1 MINYEL
7 TTLSNGIKIVSEFT
21 PHYKSF
27 SMGFW
32 FNVGSRDESISEN
45 GISHFIEHMLFKG
58 TTKRT
63 SKQITDAI
71 ESSGGYINAFTSKEQ
86 VCIYVRGL
94 EEYFEKYFDVLSD
107 MIQNPLFKES
117 HIKTESGVVIEELN
131 DIEDNPEELIFD
143 KFETELFKGNSL
155 SNPIIGTKENIKS
168 FNSESLRRFT
178 KKYFTTNNL
187 VISVSGSI
195 EHNRILNLVS
205 SKISQLESG
214 NPIKRKSLNKSLS
227 QNVFIPKEI
236 NQIYTILGT
245 NTYGFN
251 DKRRLNVKVLST
263 LLGENSGSKLFQAVR
278 EKYGMAYQINTFLN
292 SYIDVSSFGIFFSTN
307 EANWEKANK
316 IILKQINDIKNG
328 KITEKELNKV
338 KRYIKGSMILGLEN
352 TTNRMMGMANSLFH
366 YGRVMEIDEIL
377 ANLEMITIDNV
388 IDSAKEVFAEEKLIQ
403 VIIANK
409 NLLNKKAA

>member
-7 TTLSNGIKIVSEFT
+7 TKLSNGIKVVSEFT

-32 FNVGSRDESISEN
+32 FNVGSRDESSSEN

-58 TTKRT
+58 TRKRT

-86 VCIYVRGL
+86 ICIYVRGL

-107 MIQNPLFKES
+107 MIQNPLFKEN

-155 SNPIIGTKENIKS
+155 ANPIIGTKENIKS
-168 FNSESLRRFT
+168 FNSESLREFT
-178 KKYFTTNNL
+178 RKYFTTSNL

-195 EHNRILNLVS
+195 KHDKILKLVE
-205 SKISQLESG
+205 SKITKLEVG
-214 NPIKRKSLNKSLS
+214 KPVKRKSLNKIFP
-227 QNVFIPKEI
+227 QDVFIQKEI

-245 NTYGFN
+245 DTYGFN
-251 DKRRLNVKVLST
+251 DKRRLIVKVLST

-292 SYIDVSSFGIFFSTN
+292 SYVDISSFGIFFSTN

-316 IILKQINDIKNG
+316 IVMKQLNEIKNG
-328 KITEKELNKV
+328 KVSDKEIKQV

-366 YGRVMEIDEIL
+366 YGRIMEIEEIL
-377 ANLEMITIDNV
+377 SNLELISLDDV
-388 IDSAKEVFAEEKLIQ
+388 IESARGIFSDKKLIQ
-403 VIIANK
+403 IVIANK

>member
-32 FNVGSRDESISEN
+32 FNVGSRDENLSEN
-45 GISHFIEHMLFKG
+45 GISHFIEHMFFKG
-58 TTKRT
+58 TIKRT

-86 VCIYVRGL
+86 ICIYVRGL

-117 HIKTESGVVIEELN
+117 HIRTEAGVVIEELN

-155 SNPIIGTKENIKS
+155 ANPIIGTKENIKS
-168 FNSESLRRFT
+168 FNSKSLIRFT
-178 KKYFTTNNL
+178 KKYFTTSNL

-195 EHNRILNLVS
+195 EHEKILKLAS
-205 SKISQLESG
+205 SKINQLETG
-214 NPIKRKSLNKSLS
+214 KPIKRKSLNKMFSRD
-227 QNVFIPKEI
+227 VFIQKEI

-245 NTYGFN
+245 DTYGFN
-251 DKRRLNVKVLST
+251 DKRRLNIKVLST

-278 EKYGMAYQINTFLN
+278 EKHGMAYQINTFLN
-292 SYIDVSSFGIFFSTN
+292 SYVDVSSFGIFFSTN

-316 IILKQINDIKNG
+316 IVMKQINEIKNG
-328 KITEKELNKV
+328 KVSEKQIQQV

-366 YGRVMEIDEIL
+366 YGRIMEIDEIL
-377 ANLEMITIDNV
+377 TNLELISV
-388 IDSAKEVFAEEKLIQ
+388 DSIINSANEVLAEEKLIQ

>member
-7 TTLSNGIKIVSEFT
+7 SELTNGIKVVSEFT

-32 FNVGSRDESISEN
+32 FNVGSRDESLSEN

-71 ESSGGYINAFTSKEQ
+71 EASGGYINAFTSKEQ
-86 VCIYVRGL
+86 ICIYVRGL

-107 MIQNPLFKES
+107 MIQNSLYKPS

-143 KFETELFKGNSL
+143 KFETELYKGNTL
-155 SNPIIGTKENIKS
+155 AHPIIGTKENIKA
-168 FNSESLRRFT
+168 FNSDLLKNFT

-195 EHNRILNLVS
+195 QHNRILKLVD
-205 SKISQLESG
+205 SKISKLEKGS
-214 NPIKRKSLNKSLS
+214 PIKRKSLNKINSN
-227 QNVFIPKEI
+227 NVFVEKET

-245 NTYGFN
+245 ATYGFN
-251 DKRRLNVKVLST
+251 DSRRLRIKVLST

-278 EKYGMAYQINTFLN
+278 EKHGMAYQINTFLN
-292 SYIDVSSFGIFFSTN
+292 SYVDISSFGIFFSTN
-307 EANWEKANK
+307 EKNWTKANM
-316 IILKQINDIKNG
+316 IVQKQLNDIKNG
-328 KITEKELNKV
+328 KFSENNLKQV

-352 TTNRMMGMANSLFH
+352 TTNRMMGMANSLFN
-366 YGRVMEIDEIL
+366 YGRIMNIDEIL
-377 ANLEMITIDNV
+377 TNLEMITIDDIV
-388 IDSAKEVFAEEKLIQ
+388 SSANEIFAEEKIIQ
-403 VIIANK
+403 ILIANK

>member
-1 MINYEL
+1 VINYEL

-32 FNVGSRDESISEN
+32 FNVGSRDETLSEN

-58 TTKRT
+58 TKKRT

-71 ESSGGYINAFTSKEQ
+71 EASGGYINAFTSKEQ
-86 VCIYVRGL
+86 ICIYVRGL

-117 HIKTESGVVIEELN
+117 HIRTETGVVIEELN

-155 SNPIIGTKENIKS
+155 ANPIIGTKENIKS
-168 FNSESLRRFT
+168 FNSDSLQRFV

-195 EHNRILNLVS
+195 KHEKILKLVG
-205 SKISQLESG
+205 SKINQLETG
-214 NPIKRKSLNKSLS
+214 KPIKRKSLNKTFS
-227 QNVFIPKEI
+227 QDVFIQKEI

-245 NTYGFN
+245 DTYGFN
-251 DKRRLNVKVLST
+251 DKRRLNIKVLST

-278 EKYGMAYQINTFLN
+278 EKHGMAYQINTFLN

-316 IILKQINDIKNG
+316 IVMKQINEIKNG
-328 KITEKELNKV
+328 KISEKQIQQV

-366 YGRVMEIDEIL
+366 YGRIMEVDEIL
-377 ANLEMITIDNV
+377 SNLELISV
-388 IDSAKEVFAEEKLIQ
+388 DSIINSANKVLAEEKLIQ

>member
-1 MINYEL
+1 MINYQL
-7 TTLSNGIKIVSEFT
+7 TTLQNGIKVVSEFT

-32 FNVGSRDESISEN
+32 FNVGSRDENLSEN

-58 TTKRT
+58 TSKRT

-86 VCIYVRGL
+86 ICIYVRGL
-94 EEYFEKYFDVLSD
+94 EEYFDKYFDVLAD

-117 HIKTESGVVIEELN
+117 HIKTEQGVVIEELN

-143 KFETELFKGNSL
+143 KFETELYKGNSL
-155 SNPIIGTKENIKS
+155 AFPIIGTIENIKS
-168 FNSESLRRFT
+168 FNSKSLREFINKHFT
-178 KKYFTTNNL
+178 ASNL

-195 EHNRILNLVS
+195 QHERILKLVS
-205 SKISQLESG
+205 SKINQLEIGS
-214 NPIKRKSLNKSLS
+214 PTKRKSLNKILH
-227 QNVFIPKEI
+227 QDVFIQKEI

-245 NTYGFN
+245 DTYGFN
-251 DKRRLNVKVLST
+251 DKRRLNIKVLST

-307 EANWEKANK
+307 EKNWEKANK
-316 IILKQINDIKNG
+316 IVHKQLNDIKEG
-328 KITEKELNKV
+328 KISDKQLNQV

-366 YGRVMEIDEIL
+366 YGRIIDVEEIL
-377 ANLEMITIDNV
+377 SNLDLITVDDIINSAN
-388 IDSAKEVFAEEKLIQ
+388 EVFAEGKLIQ
-403 VIIANK
+403 VVIANK

>member
-7 TTLSNGIKIVSEFT
+7 STLSNGIKVVSEFT

-32 FNVGSRDESISEN
+32 FNVGSRDENSSEK

-58 TTKRT
+58 TKKRT
-63 SKQITDAI
+63 SKQIIDAI

-86 VCIYVRGL
+86 ICIYVRGL
-94 EEYFEKYFDVLSD
+94 EEYFEKYFDVVAD
-107 MIQNPLFKES
+107 MIQNSLFKDS
-117 HIKTESGVVIEELN
+117 HIKTEAGVVIEELN

-143 KFETELFKGNSL
+143 KFENELFKGNSL
-155 SNPIIGTKENIKS
+155 ANPIIGTKENIKS
-168 FNSESLRRFT
+168 FNSKTLKDFT
-178 KKYFTTNNL
+178 KRFFNTNNL

-195 EHNRILNLVS
+195 KHNKILKLVE
-205 SKISQLESG
+205 SKINQLDIG
-214 NPIKRKSLNKSLS
+214 KPTQRKSLNKSLS
-227 QNVFIPKEI
+227 QDVFIQKKI
-236 NQIYTILGT
+236 NQIYTIIGT
-245 NTYGFN
+245 DTYGFN
-251 DKRRLNVKVLST
+251 DKRRLNIKVLST
-263 LLGENSGSKLFQAVR
+263 LLGENSGSKLFQTVR
-278 EKYGMAYQINTFLN
+278 EKYGIAYQINTFLN

-307 EANWEKANK
+307 ENNWEKANK
-316 IILKQINDIKNG
+316 IVNKQLSEIKEG
-328 KITEKELNKV
+328 KISEKQLNQV

-366 YGRVMEIDEIL
+366 YGRIIDVEEIL
-377 ANLEMITIDNV
+377 SNIDLITVDDIVKSAN
-388 IDSAKEVFAEEKLIQ
+388 EVFADGKLIQ

>member
-7 TTLSNGIKIVSEFT
+7 TTLTNGIKIVSDFT

-32 FNVGSRDESISEN
+32 FNVGSRDESLAEN

-58 TTKRT
+58 TYKRT

-86 VCIYVRGL
+86 ICIYVRGL

-107 MIQNPLFKES
+107 MIQNPLFKDS
-117 HIKTESGVVIEELN
+117 HIKTEAKVVIEELN

-143 KFETELFKGNSL
+143 KFETELYKGNSL
-155 SNPIIGTKENIKS
+155 ANPIIGTKENIKS
-168 FNSESLRRFT
+168 FNSSSLRDFV
-178 KKYFTTNNL
+178 KNHFTTSNL

-195 EHNRILNLVS
+195 KHERIVKLVGE
-205 SKISQLESG
+205 KITRLDKG
-214 NPIKRKSLNKSLS
+214 KPIQRKSLNKIIAED
-227 QNVFIPKEI
+227 VFVHKDT

-245 NTYGFN
+245 DTYGFN
-251 DKRRLNVKVLST
+251 DKRRLNIKVLST

-278 EKYGMAYQINTFLN
+278 EKHGIAYQINTFLN

-307 EANWEKANK
+307 ETNWEKANK
-316 IILKQINDIKNG
+316 IVFKQLNDIKEG
-328 KITEKELNKV
+328 KISEKTLKQV
-338 KRYIKGSMILGLEN
+338 KSYIKGSMILGLEN
-352 TTNRMMGMANSLFH
+352 TTNRMMGLANSLFH
-366 YGRVMEIDEIL
+366 YGRIKELEEIL
-377 ANLEMITIDNV
+377 YDLEKINIDDVVN
-388 IDSAKEVFAEEKLIQ
+388 SARELFAEGKLIQ

>member
-1 MINYEL
+1 VINYEL

-32 FNVGSRDESISEN
+32 FNVGSRDENLSEN

-58 TTKRT
+58 TSKKT

-86 VCIYVRGL
+86 ICIYVRGL

-107 MIQNPLFKES
+107 MIQNPLYKET
-117 HIKTESGVVIEELN
+117 HIRTEAGVVIEELN

-155 SNPIIGTKENIKS
+155 ANPVIGTKENIKS

-178 KKYFTTNNL
+178 NKHFTTSNL

-195 EHNRILNLVS
+195 MHDKILKLVN
-205 SKISQLESG
+205 SKINQLEISE
-214 NPIKRKSLNKSLS
+214 PIKRKTLNKIIS
-227 QNVFIPKEI
+227 QDVFIQKEI

-245 NTYGFN
+245 DTYGFN
-251 DKRRLNVKVLST
+251 NKKRLNIKVLST
-263 LLGENSGSKLFQAVR
+263 ILGENSGSKLFQAVR

-292 SYIDVSSFGIFFSTN
+292 SYIDTSSFGIFFSTN
-307 EANWEKANK
+307 ETNWEKANK
-316 IILKQINDIKNG
+316 IVMKQINEIKNG
-328 KITEKELNKV
+328 KVSDNLIKQV

-352 TTNRMMGMANSLFH
+352 TTNRMMGMANSLFR
-366 YGRVMEIDEIL
+366 YGRILDIDEIL
-377 ANLEMITIDNV
+377 ANLELITVDNI
-388 IDSAKEVFAEEKLIQ
+388 IDSANEVLAEEKLIQ

>member
-1 MINYEL
+1 VINYEL
-7 TTLSNGIKIVSEFT
+7 TTLTNGIKIVSDFT

-32 FNVGSRDESISEN
+32 FNVGSRDESLAEN

-58 TTKRT
+58 TYKRT

-86 VCIYVRGL
+86 ICIYVRGL

-107 MIQNPLFKES
+107 MIQNPLFKDS
-117 HIKTESGVVIEELN
+117 HIKTEAKVVIEELN

-143 KFETELFKGNSL
+143 KFETELYKGNSL
-155 SNPIIGTKENIKS
+155 ANPIIGTKENIKS
-168 FNSESLRRFT
+168 FNSSSLRDFV
-178 KKYFTTNNL
+178 KNHFTTSNL

-195 EHNRILNLVS
+195 KHERIVKLVGE
-205 SKISQLESG
+205 KITRLDKG
-214 NPIKRKSLNKSLS
+214 KPIQRKSLNKIIAED
-227 QNVFIPKEI
+227 VFVHKDT

-245 NTYGFN
+245 DTYGFN
-251 DKRRLNVKVLST
+251 DKRRLNIKVLST

-278 EKYGMAYQINTFLN
+278 EKHGIAYQINTFLN

-307 EANWEKANK
+307 ETNWEKANK
-316 IILKQINDIKNG
+316 IVFKQLNDIKEG
-328 KITEKELNKV
+328 KISEKTLKQV
-338 KRYIKGSMILGLEN
+338 KSYIKGSMILGLEN
-352 TTNRMMGMANSLFH
+352 TTNRMMGLANSLFH
-366 YGRVMEIDEIL
+366 YGRIKELEEIL
-377 ANLEMITIDNV
+377 YDLEKINIDDVVN
-388 IDSAKEVFAEEKLIQ
+388 SARELFAEGKLIQ

>member
-7 TTLSNGIKIVSEFT
+7 STLSNGIRVVSEFT

-32 FNVGSRDESISEN
+32 FNVGSRDENSAEN

-58 TTKRT
+58 TKKRT
-63 SKQITDAI
+63 SKQIIDAI

-86 VCIYVRGL
+86 ICIYVRGL
-94 EEYFEKYFDVLSD
+94 EEYFEKYFDVVAD
-107 MIQNPLFKES
+107 MIQNSLFKDS
-117 HIKTESGVVIEELN
+117 HIKTEAGVVIEELN

-143 KFETELFKGNSL
+143 KFENELFKGNSL
-155 SNPIIGTKENIKS
+155 ANPIIGTKENIKS
-168 FNSESLRRFT
+168 FNSKTLKDFT
-178 KKYFTTNNL
+178 KRFFNTNNL

-195 EHNRILNLVS
+195 KHNKILKLVE
-205 SKISQLESG
+205 SKINQLDIG
-214 NPIKRKSLNKSLS
+214 KPTQRKSLNKTLS
-227 QNVFIPKEI
+227 QDVFIQKEI
-236 NQIYTILGT
+236 NQIYTIIGT
-245 NTYGFN
+245 DTYGFN
-251 DKRRLNVKVLST
+251 DKRRLNIKVLST

-278 EKYGMAYQINTFLN
+278 EKYGIAYQINTFLN

-307 EANWEKANK
+307 ENNWEKANK
-316 IILKQINDIKNG
+316 IVNKQLNEIKEG
-328 KITEKELNKV
+328 KISEKQLNQV

-366 YGRVMEIDEIL
+366 YGRIMDVEEIL
-377 ANLEMITIDNV
+377 SNIDLITVNDIVKSAN
-388 IDSAKEVFAEEKLIQ
+388 EVFADGKLIQ

>member
-21 PHYKSF
+21 PHYQSF

-32 FNVGSRDESISEN
+32 FNVGSRDENLLEN

-58 TTKRT
+58 TIKRT

-86 VCIYVRGL
+86 ICIYVRGL

-117 HIKTESGVVIEELN
+117 HIRTEAGVVIEELN

-155 SNPIIGTKENIKS
+155 ANPIIGTKENIKS
-168 FNSESLRRFT
+168 FNSDSLQRFV

-195 EHNRILNLVS
+195 EHEKILKLAS
-205 SKISQLESG
+205 SKINQLETG
-214 NPIKRKSLNKSLS
+214 KPIKRKSLNKMFSRD
-227 QNVFIPKEI
+227 VFIHKEI

-245 NTYGFN
+245 DTYGFN
-251 DKRRLNVKVLST
+251 DKRRLNIKVLST

-278 EKYGMAYQINTFLN
+278 EKHGMAYQINTFLN
-292 SYIDVSSFGIFFSTN
+292 SYVDVSSFGIFFSTN
-307 EANWEKANK
+307 KANWEKANK
-316 IILKQINDIKNG
+316 IVMKQINEIKNG
-328 KITEKELNKV
+328 KVSEKQIQQV

-366 YGRVMEIDEIL
+366 YGRIVEIDEIL
-377 ANLEMITIDNV
+377 TNLELISV
-388 IDSAKEVFAEEKLIQ
+388 DSIINSANEVLAEEKLIQ

>member
-7 TTLSNGIKIVSEFT
+7 TTLPNGIKVVSEFT

-32 FNVGSRDESISEN
+32 FNVGSRDENLLEN

-117 HIKTESGVVIEELN
+117 HIKTEAGVVIEELN

-155 SNPIIGTKENIKS
+155 ANPIIGTKENIKS
-168 FNSESLRRFT
+168 FNSQSLHNFI
-178 KKYFTTNNL
+178 KKYFTTSNL

-195 EHNRILNLVS
+195 KHEKILKLVD
-205 SKISQLESG
+205 SKINQLGIGE
-214 NPIKRKSLNKSLS
+214 PVKRKSLNKVFSED
-227 QNVFIPKEI
+227 VFIHKEI

-245 NTYGFN
+245 DTYGFN
-251 DKRRLNVKVLST
+251 DKRRLNIKVLST

-292 SYIDVSSFGIFFSTN
+292 SYVDVSSFGIFFSTN

-316 IILKQINDIKNG
+316 IMMKQITELKNG
-328 KITEKELNKV
+328 KLSENQLQKV
-338 KRYIKGSMILGLEN
+338 KQYIKGSMILGLEN

-366 YGRVMEIDEIL
+366 YGRIMEIDEIL
-377 ANLEMITIDNV
+377 TNLDLVSIDDVVKSAN
-388 IDSAKEVFAEEKLIQ
+388 EVFADGKIIQ

-409 NLLNKKAA
+409 NFLNKKAA

>member
-7 TTLSNGIKIVSEFT
+7 STLSNGIKVVSEFT

-32 FNVGSRDESISEN
+32 FNVGSRDENSSEK

-58 TTKRT
+58 TKKRT
-63 SKQITDAI
+63 SKQIIDAI

-86 VCIYVRGL
+86 ICIYVRGL
-94 EEYFEKYFDVLSD
+94 EEYFEKYFDVVAD
-107 MIQNPLFKES
+107 MIQNSLFKDS
-117 HIKTESGVVIEELN
+117 HIKTEAGVVIEELN

-143 KFETELFKGNSL
+143 KFENELFKGNSL
-155 SNPIIGTKENIKS
+155 ANPIIGTKENIKS
-168 FNSESLRRFT
+168 FNSKTLKDFT
-178 KKYFTTNNL
+178 KRFFNTNNL

-195 EHNRILNLVS
+195 KHNKILKLVE
-205 SKISQLESG
+205 SKINQLDIG
-214 NPIKRKSLNKSLS
+214 KPTQRKSLNKSLS
-227 QNVFIPKEI
+227 QDVFIQKKI
-236 NQIYTILGT
+236 NQIYTIIGT
-245 NTYGFN
+245 DTYGFN
-251 DKRRLNVKVLST
+251 DKRRLNIKVLST
-263 LLGENSGSKLFQAVR
+263 LLGENSGSKLFQTVR
-278 EKYGMAYQINTFLN
+278 EKYGIAYQINTFLN

-307 EANWEKANK
+307 ENNWEKANK
-316 IILKQINDIKNG
+316 IVNKQLSEIKES
-328 KITEKELNKV
+328 KISEKQLNQV

-366 YGRVMEIDEIL
+366 YGRIIDVEEIL
-377 ANLEMITIDNV
+377 SNIDLITVDDIVKSAN
-388 IDSAKEVFAEEKLIQ
+388 EVFADGKLIQ

>member
-1 MINYEL
+1 MINYDF
-7 TTLSNGIKIVSEFT
+7 TTLSNGIRVVSEFT

-32 FNVGSRDESISEN
+32 FDVGSRDESINEN

-86 VCIYVRGL
+86 ICIYVRGL

-117 HIKTESGVVIEELN
+117 HIKKEAGVVIEELN

-155 SNPIIGTKENIKS
+155 ANPIIGTIENIKS
-168 FNSESLRRFT
+168 FNSESLIKFI

-195 EHNRILNLVS
+195 KHEKILKLVE
-205 SKISQLESG
+205 SKIIGLEIG
-214 NPIKRKSLNKSLS
+214 EPIKRKSLNKIFSRD
-227 QNVFIPKEI
+227 VFIHKET

-245 NTYGFN
+245 DTFGFN
-251 DKRRLNVKVLST
+251 DKRRLQIKVLST

-307 EANWEKANK
+307 ETNWEKANK
-316 IILKQINDIKNG
+316 IVLKQLNDIKNG
-328 KITEKELNKV
+328 KITENHLKQV

-352 TTNRMMGMANSLFH
+352 TTNRMMGLAHSLFH
-366 YGRVMEIDEIL
+366 YGRIMEVEEIL
-377 ANLEMITIDNV
+377 SNLESITSKEI
-388 IDSAKEVFAEEKLIQ
+388 IDSANNVFADGKLIQ

-409 NLLNKKAA
+409 NLLNTKAA

>member
-7 TTLSNGIKIVSEFT
+7 STLSNGIRVVSEFT

-32 FNVGSRDESISEN
+32 FNVGSRDENSSEN

-58 TTKRT
+58 TKKRT
-63 SKQITDAI
+63 SKQIIDAI

-86 VCIYVRGL
+86 ICIYVRGL
-94 EEYFEKYFDVLSD
+94 EEYFEKYFDVVAD
-107 MIQNPLFKES
+107 MIQNSLFKDS
-117 HIKTESGVVIEELN
+117 HIKTEAGVVIEELN

-143 KFETELFKGNSL
+143 KFENELFKGNSL
-155 SNPIIGTKENIKS
+155 ANPIIGTKENIKS
-168 FNSESLRRFT
+168 FNSKTLKDFT
-178 KKYFTTNNL
+178 KRFFNTNNL

-195 EHNRILNLVS
+195 KHNKILKLVE
-205 SKISQLESG
+205 SKINQLDIG
-214 NPIKRKSLNKSLS
+214 KPTQRKSLNKTLS
-227 QNVFIPKEI
+227 QDVFIQKEI
-236 NQIYTILGT
+236 NQIYTIIGT
-245 NTYGFN
+245 DTYGFN
-251 DKRRLNVKVLST
+251 DKRRLNIKVLST

-278 EKYGMAYQINTFLN
+278 EKYGIAYQINTFLN

-307 EANWEKANK
+307 ENNWEKANK
-316 IILKQINDIKNG
+316 IVNKQLNEIKEG
-328 KITEKELNKV
+328 KISEKQLNQV

-366 YGRVMEIDEIL
+366 YGRIMDVEEIL
-377 ANLEMITIDNV
+377 SNIDLITVNDIVKSAN
-388 IDSAKEVFAEEKLIQ
+388 EVFADGKLIQ

>member
-7 TTLSNGIKIVSEFT
+7 TTLLNGIKIVSEYT

-32 FNVGSRDESISEN
+32 FNVGSRDESSSEN

-58 TTKRT
+58 TGKRT

-71 ESSGGYINAFTSKEQ
+71 EASGGYINAFTSKEQ
-86 VCIYVRGL
+86 ICIYVRGL

-107 MIQNPLFKES
+107 MIQNSLFKES
-117 HIKTESGVVIEELN
+117 HVKTEAGVIIEELN

-143 KFETELFKGNSL
+143 KFETELYKGNTL
-155 SNPIIGTKENIKS
+155 ANPIIGTKDNIKS
-168 FNSESLRRFT
+168 FNPTLLRKFT
-178 KKYFTTNNL
+178 QKHFTTNNL
-187 VISVSGSI
+187 IISVSGSI
-195 EHNRILNLVS
+195 KHEKILKLVD
-205 SKISQLESG
+205 SKITELKTGS
-214 NPIKRKSLNKSLS
+214 PIIRKSVNKNSS
-227 QNVFIPKEI
+227 HDVFIQKDI

-251 DKRRLNVKVLST
+251 DKRRLYVKVLST

-292 SYIDVSSFGIFFSTN
+292 SYIDTSSFGIFFSTN

-316 IILKQINDIKNG
+316 IVLKQINDLKNG
-328 KITEKELNKV
+328 KLTDKELK
-338 KRYIKGSMILGLEN
+338 KFKQYIKGSMILGLEN

-366 YGRVMEIDEIL
+366 YGRIMEVEEIL
-377 ANLEMITIDNV
+377 NNLELITVENIISTANEIFSDG
-388 IDSAKEVFAEEKLIQ
+388 KLLQI
-403 VIIANK
+403 IIANK